1 MDGCVSK
8 PLNEQALLA
17 TMTAAIPHHRVRS
30 SSPNSGG
37 MSKQVGMGRTSTD
50 QQYGVPAGQD
60 GAVVQFRPAT
70 TRLAMVSPFLLFFS
84 RFVSCLRF
92 LRG

>member
-30 SSPNSGG
+30 SSPNNGG
-37 MSKQVGMGRTSTD
+37 TSKQVGMSRTSTD

-70 TRLAMVSPFLLFFS
+70 TRLAMVSILFSFFS
-84 RFVSCLRF
+84 SSFFSL
-92 LRG
+92 